1 MLSGFGCDKALILS
15 SGALKHYKTVVVR
28 VGSMVYMYR
37 STAVILS
44 DTLQGK
50 IGRAMDGTF
59 SNMSMVAIFRT
70 WSCNRSDTF
79 AITDLDS

>member
-1 MLSGFGCDKALILS
+1 MLD
-15 SGALKHYKTVVVR
+15 
-28 VGSMVYMYR
+28 
-37 STAVILS
+37 

-50 IGRAMDGTF
+50 IGGAMDGTF

-79 AITDLDS
+79 AITALDS

>member
-1 MLSGFGCDKALILS
+1 MHSKRMRSGFGCDKALIFS

-37 STAVILS
+37 STAVMLD

-50 IGRAMDGTF
+50 IGPAMDGTF
-59 SNMSMVAIFRT
+59 SKG
-70 WSCNRSDTF
+70 
-79 AITDLDS
+79 